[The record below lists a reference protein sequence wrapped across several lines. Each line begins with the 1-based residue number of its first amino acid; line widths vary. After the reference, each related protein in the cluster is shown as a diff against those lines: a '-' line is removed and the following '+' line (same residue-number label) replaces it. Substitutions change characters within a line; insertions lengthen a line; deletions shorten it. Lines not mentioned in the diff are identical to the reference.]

1 MNATTECHPDHVT
14 TALEVSEFACPLCN
28 QKMFVIPAPASRGGV
43 FLRCDN
49 KTGCLPHENVTGY
62 GANQKA
68 AFQIAKEK
76 YGK

>member
-1 MNATTECHPDHVT
+1 MNATTECDPNHVT
-14 TALEVSEFACPLCN
+14 TEMVISEFACPLCS
-28 QKMFVIPAPASRGGV
+28 QKMFVIPAARGGV